1 MRNSVRRWAV
11 LFLVGFLAVP
21 ATAADNPAS
30 DQKKGVKADVVYGH
44 KDGMALTMDVFEPKG
59 EANGAGLMFMVSG
72 GWVSTWNPP
81 DRMLPLIQPLLERG
95 YKVIA
100 VRHGSSPRYV
110 IPEIV
115 SDVRL
120 AHSFVHEHAKE
131 WSIDPD
137 KIGVFGFSAGGHLS
151 LVLGTTSNGDADR
164 KAGRKAR
171 IAAVAAVFPP
181 TDLRPYMA
189 LDNPLR
195 ERFPALKF
203 SLDNGPDYSPLLQVS
218 PDDAPSVLIHGDKD
232 ELVPIWHSEKMKAAL
247 DEAKVPA
254 ELLVIQ
260 GAAHG
265 FDADGNKKM
274 FEAMVNWFDKQLLG
288 KQGAK

>member
-1 MRNSVRRWAV
+1 MRSVLCSWWFTFSAGIFAIPFSTGED
-11 LFLVGFLAVP
+11 LLAIDSP
-21 ATAADNPAS
+21 A
-30 DQKKGVKADVVYGH
+30 VKADVVYGH
-44 KDGMALTMDVFEPKG
+44 KDGMALTMDVFEPTG

-72 GWVSTWNPP
+72 GWVSTWSPP
-81 DRMLPLIQPLLERG
+81 DRMLPLIQPLLQRG

-120 AHSFVHEHAKE
+120 AHEFVHDHAKE
-131 WSIDPD
+131 WNIDPE

-195 ERFPALKF
+195 EKFPALKF
-203 SLDNGPDYSPLLQVS
+203 PLDQGPDYSPLLQVS
-218 PDDAPSVLIHGDKD
+218 PDDAPTVLIHGDKD
-232 ELVPIWHSEKMKAAL
+232 ELVPIWHSEKISSAF
-247 DEAKVPA
+247 DELKVPT
-254 ELLVIQ
+254 ELLVIE

-265 FDADGNKKM
+265 FDAEGNKRM
-274 FEAMVNWFDKQLLG
+274 FTAMVQWFDKHLLG
-288 KQGAK
+288 K

>member
-1 MRNSVRRWAV
+1 MRSVLYSWCLAIAV
-11 LFLVGFLAVP
+11 GVLSLP
-21 ATAADNPAS
+21 MSAAENLPTTDS
-30 DQKKGVKADVVYGH
+30 LMVKPDVVYGH
-44 KDGMALTMDVFEPKG
+44 KDGMALTMDVFEPIG

-72 GWVSTWNPP
+72 GWVSTWSPP
-81 DRMLPLIQPLLERG
+81 DRMLPLIQPLLQRG

-120 AHSFVHEHAKE
+120 AHEFVYDHAKE
-131 WSIDPD
+131 WSIDPE

-151 LVLGTTSNGDADR
+151 LVLGTTSNGEADR

-203 SLDNGPDYSPLLQVS
+203 SLDQGPDYSPLLQVS
-218 PDDAPSVLIHGDKD
+218 SDDAPAVLIHGDKD
-232 ELVPIWHSEKMKAAL
+232 ELVPIWHSEKILTAF
-247 DEAKVPA
+247 EEVKVPS
-254 ELLVIQ
+254 ELLVIS

-265 FDADGNKKM
+265 FDAEGNKRM
-274 FEAMVNWFDKQLLG
+274 FTAMVNWFDKHLLG
-288 KQGAK
+288 K